1 MDDEQLHRL
10 DHHYRIELGTRYT
23 TVGHELHIIITSELE
38 SRPQQSIRHLN
49 RAIALQPPLTSSGG
63 QQTLANGV

>member
-1 MDDEQLHRL
+1 
-10 DHHYRIELGTRYT
+10 
-23 TVGHELHIIITSELE
+23 VGHELHIIITSELE

-49 RAIALQPPLTSSGG
+49 RALALQPPLTSSGG

>member
-10 DHHYRIELGTRYT
+10 DHYYHIELGTRCT
-23 TVGHELHIIITSELE
+23 TVGHELHIIISELE

-49 RAIALQPPLTSSGG
+49 RALALQPPLTSSGG
-63 QQTLANGV
+63 HPILANEA